1 MRVSRSRLTV
11 LLNALHDIGETTIP
25 VAHPSDE
32 IGELLRIDLEDADA
46 STVSLE
52 LDRHAYAKACD
63 AVHQTYGGAVTRELP
78 DTNSYVNALLA
89 SGLLTPSNVD
99 DIAAFLERYGNP
111 DLTAGHKPVVAGF
124 DTNLLA
130 WRIADVLDLSP
141 GADSVVN
148 GYALATGVRDELD
161 WDDKRGETDTLREA
175 FGPEFDELWN
185 QPSGSRRE
193 GRLAETYYRELRD
206 HRYADEI
213 ATDRGDEEIV
223 QGYDAYQDDT
233 GKDVLLF
240 SNDRDFVER
249 ARSHR
254 VLAHRVEFPREI
266 PNSVEVSWD
275 VIQDTVY
282 LLAVLFGILSLPK
295 VTIYGVWKG
304 KGGQA
309 WQNEQLAVDCRSPAN
324 ADFVE
329 RGQAIVDET

>member
-1 MRVSRSRLTV
+1 
-11 LLNALHDIGETTIP
+11 LNALYDVGETTIP
-25 VAHPSDE
+25 VSHPSDE
-32 IGELLRIDLEDADA
+32 IGNLLRIELGDADA
-46 STVSLE
+46 STVTIS
-52 LDRHAYAKACD
+52 LDRDAYADARD
-63 AVHQTYGGAVTRELP
+63 AVQQAYGGSVTRELP
-78 DTNSYVNALLA
+78 EPNSYLNALLA
-89 SGLLTPSNVD
+89 GGLLEPPNTD
-99 DIAAFLERYGNP
+99 ELQAFLDRYGRP
-111 DLTAGHKPVVAGF
+111 DLTAGHQPVVAGF

-161 WDDKRGETDTLREA
+161 WDDKRGETDSLTDA

-185 QPSGSRRE
+185 QPSGARRE

-213 ATDRGDEEIV
+213 TTDRGDEDIV

-266 PNSVEVSWD
+266 PERVDVSWD
-275 VIQDTVY
+275 AIQDTLY
-282 LLAVLFGILSLPK
+282 MLAVLFGVLSLPK
-295 VTIYGVWKG
+295 VTLYGVWKG

-309 WQNEQLAVDCRSPAN
+309 WQNELVKTDCRSPSVAEL
-324 ADFVE
+324 VE
-329 RGQAIVDET
+329 RDLEIVQDRD